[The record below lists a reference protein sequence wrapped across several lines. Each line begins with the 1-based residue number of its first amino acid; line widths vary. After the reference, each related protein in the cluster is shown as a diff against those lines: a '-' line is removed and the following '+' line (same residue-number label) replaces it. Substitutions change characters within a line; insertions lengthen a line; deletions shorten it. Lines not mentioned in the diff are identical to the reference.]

1 MRITFALIF
10 LALSGCGAAAEDEA
24 EVTEETVTTGDEA
37 IEEAVPSP
45 PVAWDEM
52 DHEAQARWMMAEVV
66 PRMGER
72 FQAFDAERYADF
84 GCPTCHGPNPRE
96 NGFDMPSA
104 ALPALPATG
113 TPEQHQMVRDY
124 PEMVRFM
131 FNDVLPTMQTLVGGA
146 DFDEETGEGFSCYS
160 CHPHAGDE
168 GTTLIELSAPE
179 GDAGA
184 E

>member
-10 LALSGCGAAAEDEA
+10 LALSGCGAAADDEA

-37 IEEAVPSP
+37 VEEAVPSP
-45 PVAWDEM
+45 PMAWDEM

-72 FQAFDAERYADF
+72 FQ
-84 GCPTCHGPNPRE
+84 
-96 NGFDMPSA
+96 
-104 ALPALPATG
+104 ATG

-131 FNDVLPTMQTLVGGA
+131 FNDVLPTMQTLGGAA
-146 DFDEETGEGFSCYS
+146 DFDDETGEGFSCYS
-160 CHPHAGDE
+160 CHPHSGDE

>member
-1 MRITFALIF
+1 MRFTLALTI
-10 LALSGCGAAAEDEA
+10 LALSGCGAPADEEAA
-24 EVTEETVTTGDEA
+24 VTEETVTTGDEA
-37 IEEAVPSP
+37 PEGELPGP
-45 PVAWDEM
+45 PMAWEEM
-52 DHEAQARWMMAEVV
+52 DHDAQARWMMTEVV
-66 PRMGER
+66 PRMEQR
-72 FQAFDAERYADF
+72 FQAYDGERYASF
-84 GCPTCHGPNPRE
+84 GCATCHGPNPQE
-96 NGFDMPSA
+96 VQFEMPSR

-113 TPEQHQMVRDY
+113 TPEQHQMVREY

-168 GTTLIELSAPE
+168 GTTLVHLE
-179 GDAGA
+179 GEPA